1 MSFNIHLSS
10 SVLLLC
16 FFPSCL
22 PSIPSNPSLFPFS
35 ISIHLPSTL
44 NPPALT
50 FWIHFS
56 SFQSLCPSLIPFFPY
71 SLLISSSPFTYTS
84 LSHLPSLHL
93 ILHLYSLHHLYYISC
108 PSPLI
113 IRLALCLP
121 VILLLHFFLS
131 LIFLPSLHTIDLQ
144 AGESSERIS
153 YCCSAFLPS
162 LHQGP
167 SLPANP
173 SLYIFFCPPEHLV
186 SLSLTRFLFLRLKTN
201 LLRSLL
207 SISIETVSW
216 YSALL
221 PTLSHFS
228 FSPLLSFSF
237 SVIQW
242 EYNCIIIIRPR
253 LLASAAAAVKR
264 EREK

>member
-93 ILHLYSLHHLYYISC
+93 ILHLYSLHHHTSLLYILPIS
-108 PSPLI
+108 SN
-113 IRLALCLP
+113 
-121 VILLLHFFLS
+121 HS
-131 LIFLPSLHTIDLQ
+131 SSSLPSCH
-144 AGESSERIS
+144 
-153 YCCSAFLPS
+153 
-162 LHQGP
+162 
-167 SLPANP
+167 
-173 SLYIFFCPPEHLV
+173 PP
-186 SLSLTRFLFLRLKTN
+186 
-201 LLRSLL
+201 
-207 SISIETVSW
+207 
-216 YSALL
+216 
-221 PTLSHFS
+221 
-228 FSPLLSFSF
+228 SPLLSLSYIPPLSAYYRLAGRRVFRENILLLFSF
-237 SVIQW
+237 PPLFTPGTKSTSQPLSLHLFLSSRTSCV
-242 EYNCIIIIRPR
+242 
-253 LLASAAAAVKR
+253 SKSH
-264 EREK
+264 

>member
-35 ISIHLPSTL
+35 ISIHLPITL

-113 IRLALCLP
+113 IRLALCLL

-186 SLSLTRFLFLRLKTN
+186 SLSLTRFLAFCFSGSKLIFCALCS
-201 LLRSLL
+201 LSLL
-207 SISIETVSW
+207 KQSPDIQPCSLRYLIF
-216 YSALL
+216 LFL
-221 PTLSHFS
+221 PYFLFPS
-228 FSPLLSFSF
+228 LSFSE
-237 SVIQW
+237 S
-242 EYNCIIIIRPR
+242 IIA
-253 LLASAAAAVKR
+253 L
-264 EREK
+264 